1 MDSEEV
7 RYRLLDLIEQRPGLT
22 QREAA
27 AELGIS
33 IGKVNYCLK
42 ALIERDHVK
51 LNNFRGSP
59 EKLKYRYL
67 LTPSGVEE
75 KSHAALSF
83 LHQKIQEYERLQA
96 EIEHLIGDVKNASEG
111 GWGGGG
117 A

>member
-7 RYRLLDLIEQRPGLT
+7 RYRLLDLIGQRPDLT

-33 IGKVNYCLK
+33 VGKVNYCLK
-42 ALIERDHVK
+42 ALIERGYVK
-51 LNNFRGSP
+51 LNNFHRSP

-67 LTPSGVEE
+67 LTPSGIEA
-75 KSHAALSF
+75 KAQTALSF
-83 LHQKIQEYERLQA
+83 LHRKIQEYERLQA

-111 GWGGGG
+111 VNG